1 MTHDVK
7 QASAIGITFCFIP
20 LTGRQ
25 GAKKKSLAE
34 SFSLTFSR
42 RELKEM
48 LVMVKDYAGR
58 LDISLV
64 EKIKLLAKEAG
75 ER

>member
-1 MTHDVK
+1 
-7 QASAIGITFCFIP
+7 
-20 LTGRQ
+20 
-25 GAKKKSLAE
+25 
-34 SFSLTFSR
+34 
-42 RELKEM
+42 M